1 VSDPTFQPYEVH
13 VERRSPLIM
22 PGSSGGY
29 ILHADRSPC
38 PVCGHPTGDCKGDL
52 PKPARLAGMSDKL
65 ETLKHAQTVYVEEDI
80 HEEIQI
86 TPGRT
91 TKILKH
97 PAGSQISY
105 EDAEKLGLI

>member
-1 VSDPTFQPYEVH
+1 
-13 VERRSPLIM
+13 
-22 PGSSGGY
+22 
-29 ILHADRSPC
+29 
-38 PVCGHPTGDCKGDL
+38 
-52 PKPARLAGMSDKL
+52 MSDKL